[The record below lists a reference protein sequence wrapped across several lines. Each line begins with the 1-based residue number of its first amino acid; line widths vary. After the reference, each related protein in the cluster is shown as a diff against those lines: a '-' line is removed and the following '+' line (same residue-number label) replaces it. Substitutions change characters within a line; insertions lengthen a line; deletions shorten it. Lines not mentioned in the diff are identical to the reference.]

1 MCGNCGSKDHK
12 YLDCPY
18 VESKITKK
26 EYAELKE
33 KAKKWDEHDFEYC
46 QDKKLKEE
54 ILSLALISIRGQ
66 GYYHFTKLVGVEN
79 KFDMEQFLMDDETTD
94 NHWNVSWLAVT
105 IQELWS
111 KPTIQKVLRET
122 FEKKK

>member
-1 MCGNCGSKDHK
+1 
-12 YLDCPY
+12 
-18 VESKITKK
+18 
-26 EYAELKE
+26 
-33 KAKKWDEHDFEYC
+33 
-46 QDKKLKEE
+46 
-54 ILSLALISIRGQ
+54 
-66 GYYHFTKLVGVEN
+66 
-79 KFDMEQFLMDDETTD
+79 MDDETTD